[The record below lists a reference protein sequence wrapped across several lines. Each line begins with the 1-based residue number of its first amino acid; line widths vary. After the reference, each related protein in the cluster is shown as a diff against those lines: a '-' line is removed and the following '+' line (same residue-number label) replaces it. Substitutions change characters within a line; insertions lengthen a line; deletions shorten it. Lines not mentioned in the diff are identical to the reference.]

1 MPNTKEYF
9 IKIGDNEIPYIIKE
23 SSKAKNIR
31 LVIDN
36 NGLHIVKP
44 KKVAIGEVDRV
55 LKDKSTW
62 IFNHYKKLIEAKKCM
77 PERKWITGET
87 LLYLGQSYMLNI
99 TEHNKID
106 NNNLSNI
113 KKGIISVNFDGDAF
127 NILMDEKT
135 TGEER
140 NILVESILKKWYK
153 RAADSVIYGRL
164 EHFCRI
170 TGLRYKAVRF
180 KEQKTRWGSCSKAGN
195 LNFNWKLVMAPLWV
209 VDYVVLH
216 EVCHLRH
223 LNHSK
228 DFWNMVEYYMPQYKK
243 AQEWLK
249 NNGAKLTFSN

>member
-1 MPNTKEYF
+1 MPKAKEYF

-36 NGLHIVKP
+36 NGLYIVKP
-44 KKVAIGEVDRV
+44 KRVAIGEVDRV
-55 LKDKSTW
+55 LKDKISW
-62 IFNHYKKLIEAKKCM
+62 ISKHYEKLLESKKCV
-77 PERKWITGET
+77 PERRWVTGET
-87 LLYLGQSYMLNI
+87 LLYLGQSYTLNI
-99 TEHNKID
+99 TEHNKIKD
-106 NNNLSNI
+106 HDLSDI

-127 NILMDEKT
+127 NILMDEKAA
-135 TGEER
+135 GEER
-140 NILVESILKKWYK
+140 KILVEGIIKRWYRK
-153 RAADSVIYGRL
+153 AADSVICGRL
-164 EHFCRI
+164 EHYCSI
-170 TGLRYKAVRF
+170 TGLRHKAVRF

-228 DFWNMVEYYMPQYKK
+228 DFWMMVEYYMPQYKK

-249 NNGAKLTFSN
+249 KNGAKLTFSN